1 MIRTLSGVSVGALV
15 VVLASSASAQDL
27 MFPKGEGGFSWFA
40 LEDFA
45 ASHDYT
51 GENSASPQ
59 RMFRAKGAQ

>member
-1 MIRTLSGVSVGALV
+1 
-15 VVLASSASAQDL
+15 
-27 MFPKGEGGFSWFA
+27 MFPKGEGGFSGFA